1 MSASRRSRSG
11 CLGDRVSRRTAWKIA
26 REHGWETT
34 FDAEY
39 LAVCKLHA
47 DALITIDHAL
57 AAKAAYIVPLATSRS
72 AGRELIAVDVRTESL
87 AWGQAPM
94 TPTGPQLSR
103 ESAVTEAPL
112 RTPEQ
117 RPRTSLHLGQL
128 TRPERASVCS
138 TFSTLGGGTEPAHY
152 SASRI
157 WLAHTERAP
166 SSRAALV
173 LREQFVDPR
182 GVDVLLEVRDLAV
195 GECPDVHHLH
205 LGRVAGSDVLP
216 LIPTERH
223 HGVSVGDELIGNG
236 CELIPD
242 LAEAHEHVLHH
253 RLRSHERAREREA
266 VGLGHSIP
274 SAKTPSTA
282 GTSPVAKLAY
292 AAATISLLVPIT
304 DLPGRRPS
312 NRMLR
317 ACQVRS
323 VDAMGMSRPEVV
335 GKSPW
340 PLPHVTP

>member
-1 MSASRRSRSG
+1 MLGPCFISWPTTWISVPPISSSLPICSVLTRFHCCSRPYATVRSPRTSRSSGMSASRRSRSG

-182 GVDVLLEVRDLAV
+182 GVDALCR
-195 GECPDVHHLH
+195 
-205 LGRVAGSDVLP
+205 
-216 LIPTERH
+216 
-223 HGVSVGDELIGNG
+223 
-236 CELIPD
+236 
-242 LAEAHEHVLHH
+242 
-253 RLRSHERAREREA
+253 
-266 VGLGHSIP
+266 
-274 SAKTPSTA
+274 
-282 GTSPVAKLAY
+282 
-292 AAATISLLVPIT
+292 
-304 DLPGRRPS
+304 
-312 NRMLR
+312 
-317 ACQVRS
+317 
-323 VDAMGMSRPEVV
+323 
-335 GKSPW
+335 
-340 PLPHVTP
+340 